1 MMYDVVIV
9 GGGPSGLQAALSL
22 GRARK
27 RVLLCDAGLR
37 RNAAAE
43 RIYNFVTRDGTP
55 PDDFRLMARE
65 ELATYPTVEVQ
76 DWHVESITG
85 ARGAFTVAVAGEHV
99 QARRIL
105 LGTGMID
112 ERPAIPGFAEHWGHS
127 IVQCPYCH
135 GYEHRDQ
142 KWGFLVLPQAAAH
155 FMMFALQLRSWTE
168 EVTVFTNG
176 TIDLADA
183 DRAQLQTAGIRVE
196 TAKLAR
202 VEGSDG
208 RIQSIALEHGL
219 RVPIDLLFAHPPQQ
233 QVPLVQALGLALED
247 GLVKVDPMM
256 RVTSVPGIYAS
267 GDLTTRMQGA
277 VIAAASGGQAAAMIN
292 MELTADLVL
301 AGASS
306 Q

>member
-1 MMYDVVIV
+1 MA
-9 GGGPSGLQAALSL
+9 STS
-22 GRARK
+22 K
-27 RVLLCDAGLR
+27 R
-37 RNAAAE
+37 
-43 RIYNFVTRDGTP
+43 
-55 PDDFRLMARE
+55 
-65 ELATYPTVEVQ
+65 
-76 DWHVESITG
+76 
-85 ARGAFTVAVAGEHV
+85 
-99 QARRIL
+99 
-105 LGTGMID
+105 
-112 ERPAIPGFAEHWGHS
+112 AIPGFAEHWGHS

-168 EVTVFTNG
+168 DVTVFTNSA
-176 TIDLADA
+176 IDLADA

-208 RIQSIALEHGL
+208 RLQSVALENGL

-247 GLVKVDPMM
+247 GFVKVDPMM
-256 RVTSVPGIYAS
+256 RVTSMPGIYAS

-292 MELTADLVL
+292 MELTADLL
-301 AGASS
+301 LASS
-306 Q
+306 TSQ